1 MADVLAGAPAGAF
14 AFLFQ
19 SLPPTL
25 HIETA
30 AASMNSAN
38 SAFTSSTSRVSVYR
52 ERESSIGNR
61 AASHRGGGAQDT
73 DPRAGA
79 SGSQSREADSRRN
92 EHPLA
97 HARGSVQARAL

>member
-61 AASHRGGGAQDT
+61 AASQRGGGAQDT
-73 DPRAGA
+73 EPRACA
-79 SGSQSREADSRRN
+79 SGAQSREADSR
-92 EHPLA
+92 PKQQPPPPS
-97 HARGSVQARAL
+97 RGSGPPP

>member
-1 MADVLAGAPAGAF
+1 MADVLAGPAAGAVSVFFLYPPAPLHIQLAGAPAGAF

-61 AASHRGGGAQDT
+61 AASQRGGGAQDT
-73 DPRAGA
+73 EPRA
-79 SGSQSREADSRRN
+79 
-92 EHPLA
+92 
-97 HARGSVQARAL
+97 